1 MDGTLHLRV
10 VGADRASKSVDLPRP
25 EATLGAVPGNDVVL
39 DDPRVSSRHASL
51 RLGPRG
57 VELRDT
63 STNGTFVRGQRVQTA
78 QLVQGEVVSIP
89 PFEIEVRWSPA
100 TLASTGELARLAGS
114 GGGAIELRPVEVRG
128 GAPGGTMR
136 VGATPV
142 LLGAGAEAQAR
153 LGHSLVSGRH
163 AELST
168 VGGLLKV
175 RDLGSTNG
183 TFLNGERVWLAY
195 ARPGDALAFG
205 PDVWY
210 VLESAP

>member
-1 MDGTLHLRV
+1 
-10 VGADRASKSVDLPRP
+10 
-25 EATLGAVPGNDVVL
+25 VL
-39 DDPRVSSRHASL
+39 DDARVSSRHATL
-51 RLGPRG
+51 RLGSRG
-57 VELRDT
+57 LELRDT
-63 STNGTFVRGQRVQTA
+63 STNGTFVRGQRVQSA
-78 QLVQGEVVSIP
+78 LLVQGEVVSIP
-89 PFEIEVRWSPA
+89 PYEIEVRWSPLA
-100 TLASTGELARLAGS
+100 LASTGELARLAGTGFGS
-114 GGGAIELRPVEVRG
+114 IELRPVEVRG

-136 VGATPV
+136 VGTTPV

-163 AELST
+163 AELTT